1 MSIESLSPPTPSE
14 QGIRS
19 TPETKSRPRRRR
31 LLVLV
36 GGLLS
41 AGAVV
46 AVALAARTGG
56 GADGDTDAVATATA
70 AVARRDLVQRD
81 TVTGTLGFNDD
92 RSVVNHR
99 QGTITSLPEEGT
111 TIERGGV
118 LFRVNAEPVILFY
131 GSEPAWRTLAEGVDE
146 GNDVRQLERNLR
158 SLGYDGGKDM
168 TIDDEFDWATTNAV
182 ERWQEA
188 LGLDETGVVELGD
201 VVFQPGARRVGG
213 VPAAVGDR
221 ARPGAP
227 VMTTTSTTRTVTATI
242 EASNQ
247 ADVHVGDEVVVDL
260 LNGTT
265 TPGTIIEV
273 GKVAKAAPAD
283 GGSSTISF
291 EVEVKET
298 KVSSRLDQAP
308 VEVKV
313 TSEKA
318 ENVLSV
324 PVTALL
330 ALRGGGYGVEVLGG
344 GGVTR
349 LVAVT
354 PGLYSD
360 GGFVE
365 IEGKVKAGDKV
376 VVPA

>member
-1 MSIESLSPPTPSE
+1 MSIESLSPPTASE
-14 QGIRS
+14 EGIRT
-19 TPETKSRPRRRR
+19 TPGTRGRSRRQR
-31 LLVLV
+31 LIVT
-36 GGLLS
+36 GAALLT
-41 AGAVV
+41 AGAV
-46 AVALAARTGG
+46 AVVLAARTGG
-56 GADGDTDAVATATA
+56 GADDDTEAAATATA

-81 TVTGTLGFNDD
+81 TVSGTLGFNDD
-92 RSVVNHR
+92 RSIVNHR
-99 QGTITSLPEEGT
+99 QGTITSLPEEGA

-118 LFRVNAEPVILFY
+118 LYQVNAEPVVLFY
-131 GSEPAWRTLAEGVDE
+131 GREPAWRTLAEGVED
-146 GNDVRQLERNLR
+146 GADVRQLERNLR
-158 SLGYDGGKDM
+158 ALGYDSGQDM

-182 ERWQEA
+182 ERWQED
-188 LGLDETGVVELGD
+188 LGVDETGVVELGD
-201 VVFQPGARRVGG
+201 VVFQAGARRIGG
-213 VPAAVGDR
+213 LPAAVGDR

-242 EASNQ
+242 DASNQ
-247 ADVHVGDEVVVDL
+247 ADVKVGEEVVVDL

-265 TPGTIIEV
+265 TPGTIIDV

-291 EVEVKET
+291 EVEVNDAN
-298 KVSSRLDQAP
+298 VASRLDQAP

-313 TSEKA
+313 ASEKA

-330 ALRGGGYGVEVLGG
+330 ALRGGGYGVEVVGA
-344 GGVTR
+344 GGVTTR
-349 LVAVT
+349 VAVT

-365 IEGKVKAGDKV
+365 IAGKIKAGDKV